1 MIDQL
6 RGQLVE
12 VREGGVVVEV
22 GGVAFWVLT
31 PQGSVLP
38 EGDDEV
44 RVYTY
49 LHVRED
55 ALELFGFGSAQERE
69 VFRILLGVSGVGPR
83 MALGVIAH
91 LPPDELQSAVL
102 SGNAGALRQVKGV
115 GPKLAERLALELKG
129 KLDHLELAPVGT
141 SPKGASQKAAY
152 LALTQLGFGAHEA
165 RRALEHVS
173 EGDESTEVLVKK
185 ALAWLSGGR

>member
-44 RVYTY
+44 RVYTH

-83 MALGVIAH
+83 MALGVLAH

-102 SGNAGALRQVKGV
+102 GGNAGALRQVKGV
-115 GPKLAERLALELKG
+115 GPKLAERLVLELKG
-129 KLDHLELAPVGT
+129 KLDHLELAPAGG

-165 RRALEHVS
+165 RRALEHAS
-173 EGDESTEVLVKK
+173 AGDESTEALVKK